1 MIRQHQKSLNLIH
14 RVLDCVSVAFSLA
27 ASIRLQERF
36 FPKTGSYGAPDSPLL
51 VFAAF
56 LLISLLHLLCYQGFH
71 VYRSYRNVPFWIQAV
86 DTAKANLTAYGI
98 LAAVYGGLL
107 FLRKK
112 GYNRRYVLLLGENP
126 VTSRLLE
133 KIRNSPG
140 FGYEVLGCIAPV
152 SPKAQVS
159 WLGKPDILEEYLQK
173 TLVDEVFL
181 MLREED
187 GEQTA
192 RYIDLLEKYGVKFSV
207 IPGAFSLLP
216 DRMYLTA
223 FDGMPVLGMR
233 RIPLDS
239 LWNSFCKRAFDMVV
253 SLFCLV
259 LFSPILALAA
269 LWVRLDS
276 PGPVIFR
283 QIRVGLDRR
292 PFVMYKF
299 RSMRVETESIIAMA
313 KEGDPRCTR
322 SGAFLRKYSIDELPQ
337 LWNVLRGDMSL
348 VGPRPEIPSFVE
360 TFREEIPS
368 YMLKHYIRPGMTGLA
383 QIRGLR
389 GGGTSIPER
398 IRCDMEYIESWS
410 FGLDLSILFRTAF
423 RLRAVPGKEE
433 GA

>member
-1 MIRQHQKSLNLIH
+1 M
-14 RVLDCVSVAFSLA
+14 
-27 ASIRLQERF
+27 
-36 FPKTGSYGAPDSPLL
+36 
-51 VFAAF
+51 
-56 LLISLLHLLCYQGFH
+56 
-71 VYRSYRNVPFWIQAV
+71 
-86 DTAKANLTAYGI
+86 
-98 LAAVYGGLL
+98 
-107 FLRKK
+107 
-112 GYNRRYVLLLGENP
+112 
-126 VTSRLLE
+126 LE

-152 SPKAQVS
+152 SPKAPVS

-239 LWNSFCKRAFDMVV
+239 LWNSFCKRAFDIVV

-283 QIRVGLDRR
+283 QVRVGLDRR
-292 PFVMYKF
+292 PFVMYKL
-299 RSMRVETESIIAMA
+299 RSMRVETESMIAMA
-313 KEGDPRCTR
+313 KEGDPRCTH

-398 IRCDMEYIESWS
+398 IRCDMEYIENWS